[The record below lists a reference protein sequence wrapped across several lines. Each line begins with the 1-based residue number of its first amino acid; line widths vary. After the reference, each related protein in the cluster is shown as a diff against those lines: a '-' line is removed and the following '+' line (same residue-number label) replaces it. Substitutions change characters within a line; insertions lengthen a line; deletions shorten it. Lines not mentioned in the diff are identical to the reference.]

1 MKKILI
7 FILLISA
14 IFSQNNISYTIY
26 TNTKFY
32 PNVKLHRVV
41 GSNLIVYKKNSFK
54 KQNVSINDINRIRI
68 QEKKSN
74 SKVGCCM
81 GGVLLGGLIGL
92 GMDSG
97 SSGSD
102 SGAGFISFLPIA
114 VLGGMGVGAL
124 VGKISG
130 DSPHKSQNILV
141 ILKDKPLDEKI
152 NYFKSRIKKQNW
164 LSKHSNLNLLFST
177 VTKKNELL

>member
-41 GSNLIVYKKNSFK
+41 GSNLIVYEKNSFK

-74 SKVGCCM
+74 SKVGFCM

-97 SSGSD
+97 SPSSD
-102 SGAGFISFLPIA
+102 AGAGFVIFLPITA
-114 VLGGMGVGAL
+114 LGGLGMGAL
-124 VGKISG
+124 VGRIAG
-130 DSPHKSQNILV
+130 DSPRKSLNILV
-141 ILKDKPLDEKI
+141 ILEDKTLDEKI
-152 NYFKSRIKKQNW
+152 KYFKSRIRKQNW
-164 LSKHSNLNLLFST
+164 LSSHSNLNLLFST
-177 VTKKNELL
+177 VS

>member
-1 MKKILI
+1 MKKTLI

-41 GSNLIVYKKNSFK
+41 GSNLIVYEKNSFK
-54 KQNVSINDINRIRI
+54 KQNVSINDINRIRS

-97 SSGSD
+97 SPSSD
-102 SGAGFISFLPIA
+102 AGAGFVIFLPITA
-114 VLGGMGVGAL
+114 LGGLGMGAL
-124 VGKISG
+124 VGRIAG
-130 DSPHKSQNILV
+130 DSPRKSQNILV
-141 ILKDKPLDEKI
+141 ILEDKTLDEKI
-152 NYFKSRIKKQNW
+152 KYFKSRIRKQNW
-164 LSKHSNLNLLFST
+164 LSTHSNLNLLFST
-177 VTKKNELL
+177 VS

>member
-1 MKKILI
+1 MKKTLI

-32 PNVKLHRVV
+32 PNVKLHRVIE
-41 GSNLIVYKKNSFK
+41 SNLIVYEKNSFE
-54 KQNVSINDINRIRI
+54 KQNVSINDIYRIRI

-74 SKVGCCM
+74 PFVGCCI

-97 SSGSD
+97 SSGMD
-102 SGAGFISFLPIA
+102 SGAGFISFLPIT
-114 VLGGMGVGAL
+114 VLGGMGMGSL
-124 VGKISG
+124 VGRIAGS
-130 DSPHKSQNILV
+130 SPRKSQNKLV
-141 ILKDKPLDEKI
+141 ILEDKTLDEKI
-152 NYFKSRIKKQNW
+152 NYFKSRIKNQNW
-164 LSKHSNLNLLFST
+164 LSTHNNLNLLVST
-177 VTKKNELL
+177 VS

>member
-41 GSNLIVYKKNSFK
+41 GSNLIVYEKNSFK

-74 SKVGCCM
+74 SKVGFCM

-97 SSGSD
+97 SPSSD
-102 SGAGFISFLPIA
+102 AGAGFVIFLPITA
-114 VLGGMGVGAL
+114 LGGLGMGAL
-124 VGKISG
+124 VGRIAG
-130 DSPHKSQNILV
+130 DSPRKSQNILV
-141 ILKDKPLDEKI
+141 ILEDKTLDEKI
-152 NYFKSRIKKQNW
+152 KYFKSRIRKQNW
-164 LSKHSNLNLLFST
+164 LSTHSNLNLLFST
-177 VTKKNELL
+177 VS

>member
-41 GSNLIVYKKNSFK
+41 GSNLIVYEKNSFK

-74 SKVGCCM
+74 SKVGFCM

-97 SSGSD
+97 SPSSD
-102 SGAGFISFLPIA
+102 AGAGFVIFLPITA
-114 VLGGMGVGAL
+114 LGGLGMGAL
-124 VGKISG
+124 VGRIAG
-130 DSPHKSQNILV
+130 DSPRKSQNILV
-141 ILKDKPLDEKI
+141 ILEDKTLDEKI
-152 NYFKSRIKKQNW
+152 KYFKSRIRKQNW
-164 LSKHSNLNLLFST
+164 LSSHSNLNLLFST
-177 VTKKNELL
+177 VS

>member
-1 MKKILI
+1 MKKTLI

-41 GSNLIVYKKNSFK
+41 GSNLIVYEKNSFK
-54 KQNVSINDINRIRI
+54 KQNVSINDIYRIRI

-97 SSGSD
+97 SPSSD
-102 SGAGFISFLPIA
+102 AGAGFVIFLPITA
-114 VLGGMGVGAL
+114 LGGLGMGAL
-124 VGKISG
+124 VGRIAG
-130 DSPHKSQNILV
+130 DSPRKSQNILV
-141 ILKDKPLDEKI
+141 ILEDKTLDQKI
-152 NYFKSRIKKQNW
+152 KYFKSRIRKQNW
-164 LSKHSNLNLLFST
+164 LSTHSNLNLLFST
-177 VTKKNELL
+177 VS

>member
-1 MKKILI
+1 MKKTLI

-41 GSNLIVYKKNSFK
+41 GSNLIVYEKNSFK
-54 KQNVSINDINRIRI
+54 KQNVSIDDINRIRI

-74 SKVGCCM
+74 SKVGFCM

-97 SSGSD
+97 SPSSD
-102 SGAGFISFLPIA
+102 AGAGFVIFLPITA
-114 VLGGMGVGAL
+114 LGGLGMGAL
-124 VGKISG
+124 VGRIAG
-130 DSPHKSQNILV
+130 DSPRKSQNILV
-141 ILKDKPLDEKI
+141 ILEDKTLDEKKK
-152 NYFKSRIKKQNW
+152 YFKSKIRKQNW
-164 LSKHSNLNLLFST
+164 LSTHSNLNLLVSI
-177 VTKKNELL
+177 VR

>member
-1 MKKILI
+1 MKKTLI

-41 GSNLIVYKKNSFK
+41 GSNLIVYEKNSFK

-97 SSGSD
+97 SPSSD
-102 SGAGFISFLPIA
+102 AGAGFVIFLPITA
-114 VLGGMGVGAL
+114 LGGLGMGAL
-124 VGKISG
+124 VGRIAG
-130 DSPHKSQNILV
+130 DSPRKSLNILV
-141 ILKDKPLDEKI
+141 ILEDKTLDEKI
-152 NYFKSRIKKQNW
+152 KYFKSKIRKQNW
-164 LSKHSNLNLLFST
+164 LSTHSNLNLLVSI
-177 VTKKNELL
+177 VR

>member
-1 MKKILI
+1 MKKTLI

-32 PNVKLHRVV
+32 PNVKLHRVIE
-41 GSNLIVYKKNSFK
+41 SNLIVYEKNSFE
-54 KQNVSINDINRIRI
+54 KQNVSINDIYRIRI

-74 SKVGCCM
+74 PFVGCCI

-97 SSGSD
+97 SSGMD
-102 SGAGFISFLPIA
+102 SGAGFISFLPIT
-114 VLGGMGVGAL
+114 VLGGMGMGSL
-124 VGKISG
+124 VGRIAGS
-130 DSPHKSQNILV
+130 SPRKSQNILV
-141 ILKDKPLDEKI
+141 ILEDKTLDEKI
-152 NYFKSRIKKQNW
+152 NYFKSRIKNQNW
-164 LSKHSNLNLLFST
+164 LSTHNNLNLLVST
-177 VTKKNELL
+177 VS

>member
-1 MKKILI
+1 
-7 FILLISA
+7 
-14 IFSQNNISYTIY
+14 
-26 TNTKFY
+26 
-32 PNVKLHRVV
+32 
-41 GSNLIVYKKNSFK
+41 
-54 KQNVSINDINRIRI
+54 
-68 QEKKSN
+68 
-74 SKVGCCM
+74 M

-130 DSPHKSQNILV
+130 DRPRKSQNILV
-141 ILKDKPLDEKI
+141 ILKDKTLDEKI
-152 NYFKSRIKKQNW
+152 KYFKSRIRKQNW
-164 LSKHSNLNLLFST
+164 LSTHSNLNLLVST
-177 VTKKNELL
+177 VS

>member
-1 MKKILI
+1 
-7 FILLISA
+7 
-14 IFSQNNISYTIY
+14 
-26 TNTKFY
+26 
-32 PNVKLHRVV
+32 
-41 GSNLIVYKKNSFK
+41 
-54 KQNVSINDINRIRI
+54 
-68 QEKKSN
+68 
-74 SKVGCCM
+74 M

-130 DSPHKSQNILV
+130 DSPRKSQNILV
-141 ILKDKPLDEKI
+141 ILKDKTLDEKI
-152 NYFKSRIKKQNW
+152 KYFKSRIRKQNW
-164 LSKHSNLNLLFST
+164 LSTHSNLNLLFST

>member
-1 MKKILI
+1 MKKTLI

-41 GSNLIVYKKNSFK
+41 GSNLIVYEKNSFK

-74 SKVGCCM
+74 SKVGFCM

-97 SSGSD
+97 SPSSD
-102 SGAGFISFLPIA
+102 AGAGFVIFLPITA
-114 VLGGMGVGAL
+114 LGGLGMGAL
-124 VGKISG
+124 VGRIAG
-130 DSPHKSQNILV
+130 DSPRKSQNILV
-141 ILKDKPLDEKI
+141 ILEDKTLDEKI
-152 NYFKSRIKKQNW
+152 KYFKSKIRKQNW
-164 LSKHSNLNLLFST
+164 LSTHNNLNLLVSI
-177 VTKKNELL
+177 VR

>member
-41 GSNLIVYKKNSFK
+41 GSNLIVYEKNSFK
-54 KQNVSINDINRIRI
+54 KQNVSINDIYRIRI

-81 GGVLLGGLIGL
+81 GGVLLGGC
-92 GMDSG
+92 
-97 SSGSD
+97 
-102 SGAGFISFLPIA
+102 
-114 VLGGMGVGAL
+114 MGVGAL

-130 DSPHKSQNILV
+130 DSPRKSQNILV
-141 ILKDKPLDEKI
+141 ILKDKTLDEKI
-152 NYFKSRIKKQNW
+152 KYFKSRIRKQNW
-164 LSKHSNLNLLFST
+164 LSTHSNLNLLFST

>member
-1 MKKILI
+1 MKKTLI

-41 GSNLIVYKKNSFK
+41 GSNLIVYEKNSFK

-74 SKVGCCM
+74 SKVGFCM

-97 SSGSD
+97 SPSSD
-102 SGAGFISFLPIA
+102 AGAGFVIFLPITA
-114 VLGGMGVGAL
+114 LGGLGMGAL
-124 VGKISG
+124 VGRIAG
-130 DSPHKSQNILV
+130 DSPRKSQNILV
-141 ILKDKPLDEKI
+141 ILEDKTLDEKI
-152 NYFKSRIKKQNW
+152 KYFKSRIRKQNW
-164 LSKHSNLNLLFST
+164 LSTHSNLNLLFST
-177 VTKKNELL
+177 VS

>member
-1 MKKILI
+1 MKKTLI

-41 GSNLIVYKKNSFK
+41 GSNLIVYEKNSFK
-54 KQNVSINDINRIRI
+54 KQNVSINDIYRIRI

-74 SKVGCCM
+74 PFVGCCI

-97 SSGSD
+97 SSGMD
-102 SGAGFISFLPIA
+102 SGAGFISFLPIT
-114 VLGGMGVGAL
+114 VLGGMGMGSL
-124 VGKISG
+124 VGRIAGS
-130 DSPHKSQNILV
+130 SPRKSQNILV
-141 ILKDKPLDEKI
+141 ILEDKTLDEKI
-152 NYFKSRIKKQNW
+152 KYFKSRIRKQNW
-164 LSKHSNLNLLFST
+164 LSTHSNLNLLVST
-177 VTKKNELL
+177 VS